1 MRLLNVKTLKL
12 EDFLSIKK
20 RPKYAILSHTWLEEE
35 VLFHHINN
43 LERPALDELKG
54 FAKVKDS
61 CARAQA
67 DGYDY
72 IWIDTCC
79 IDKSSS
85 AELSEAIN
93 SMFTWYR
100 QSAICYGFLADVK
113 GNDTKSLYKSRWFKR
128 GWTLQELIA
137 PDNFIFVSV
146 TLFKEMGHAVTNFE
160 ALEAAP
166 KSKNVDRSQYDMKWQ
181 ELGRRERMAN
191 LVSNITGIDENIL
204 SRNLKT
210 NHAHDIQP
218 RNSLCA
224 VCGLPE
230 SIDEI
235 LRNISVA
242 SKMSWSAKRETT
254 RGEDRSYSLLGLF
267 GVNMPL
273 LYGEGEAAAW
283 KRLLDEVIKKSNDQS
298 VFAFDYS
305 AEAGYEYTSTGMS
318 VVPSGGGIY
327 AQNARRYTKNIQLP
341 SSRPSRTMGFIAGDL
356 VLEIW
361 LCPLIPKDPS
371 KWTVRKTYRDTFAGL
386 LECKV
391 IGDSLAW
398 PVILVKPIA
407 GSDNK
412 FIRMPSN
419 LLKVDMQ
426 GPPTFKAC
434 REPKRGETIRLG
446 GIADDCEFG
455 HTLYNPNA

>member
-1 MRLLNVKTLKL
+1 MRLLNVKTLQL
-12 EDFLSIKK
+12 EDFSLIKK
-20 RPKYAILSHTWLEEE
+20 RPKYAILSHTWLKEE
-35 VLFHHINN
+35 VLFHHIES
-43 LERPALDELKG
+43 LERSALEKLKG
-54 FAKVKDS
+54 FAKVRDS
-61 CARAQA
+61 CAQAQA

-93 SMFTWYR
+93 SMWAWYR
-100 QSAICYGFLADVK
+100 QSDICYGFLADVK
-113 GNDTKSLYKSRWFKR
+113 GNDTKLLYKSRWFKR

-137 PDNFIFVSV
+137 PDNFKF
-146 TLFKEMGHAVTNFE
+146 
-160 ALEAAP
+160 
-166 KSKNVDRSQYDMKWQ
+166 
-181 ELGRRERMAN
+181 ELGRRERLVS

-204 SRNLKT
+204 SRNLKPG
-210 NHAHDIQP
+210 HAHDIQP

-254 RGEDRSYSLLGLF
+254 RSEDRSYSLLGLF

-305 AEAGYEYTSTGMS
+305 AEDDYDTNAEMPGYL
-318 VVPSGGGIY
+318 SGGGI
-327 AQNARRYTKNIQLP
+327 
-341 SSRPSRTMGFIAGDL
+341 
-356 VLEIW
+356 
-361 LCPLIPKDPS
+361 
-371 KWTVRKTYRDTFAGL
+371 
-386 LECKV
+386 
-391 IGDSLAW
+391 
-398 PVILVKPIA
+398 
-407 GSDNK
+407 
-412 FIRMPSN
+412 
-419 LLKVDMQ
+419 
-426 GPPTFKAC
+426 
-434 REPKRGETIRLG
+434 
-446 GIADDCEFG
+446 
-455 HTLYNPNA
+455 

>member
-1 MRLLNVKTLKL
+1 MRLLNVKTLRL
-12 EDFLSIKK
+12 EDFLLTKK

-35 VLFHHINN
+35 VLFHHIEN
-43 LERPALDELKG
+43 LERSALEKLKG
-54 FAKVKDS
+54 FAKVRDS
-61 CARAQA
+61 CARAEA

-100 QSAICYGFLADVK
+100 QSDVCYGFLADVK

-137 PDNFIFVSV
+137 PDNFKF
-146 TLFKEMGHAVTNFE
+146 
-160 ALEAAP
+160 
-166 KSKNVDRSQYDMKWQ
+166 
-181 ELGRRERMAN
+181 ELGRRGPLAS

-204 SRNLKT
+204 SRNLKARHT
-210 NHAHDIQP
+210 HDIQP

-235 LRNISVA
+235 LRNVSVA

-298 VFAFDYS
+298 VFAFHYFSDTGYNYTN
-305 AEAGYEYTSTGMS
+305 AGML
-318 VVPSGGGIY
+318 VVPSGGGI
-327 AQNARRYTKNIQLP
+327 
-341 SSRPSRTMGFIAGDL
+341 
-356 VLEIW
+356 
-361 LCPLIPKDPS
+361 
-371 KWTVRKTYRDTFAGL
+371 
-386 LECKV
+386 
-391 IGDSLAW
+391 
-398 PVILVKPIA
+398 
-407 GSDNK
+407 
-412 FIRMPSN
+412 
-419 LLKVDMQ
+419 
-426 GPPTFKAC
+426 
-434 REPKRGETIRLG
+434 
-446 GIADDCEFG
+446 
-455 HTLYNPNA
+455 

>member
-35 VLFHHINN
+35 VLFHHIENV
-43 LERPALDELKG
+43 ERPALEELKG

-100 QSAICYGFLADVK
+100 QSAVCYGFLADVK
-113 GNDTKSLYKSRWFKR
+113 GNDTKSLYKSRWFRR

-137 PDNFIFVSV
+137 PDNFIFG
-146 TLFKEMGHAVTNFE
+146 K
-160 ALEAAP
+160 
-166 KSKNVDRSQYDMKWQ
+166 SQYDMKWQ

-204 SRNLKT
+204 SRNLKA

-235 LRNISVA
+235 LRNMSVA

-283 KRLLDEVIKKSNDQS
+283 KRLLDEIIKKSNDQS

-318 VVPSGGGIY
+318 VVPSGGGI
-327 AQNARRYTKNIQLP
+327 
-341 SSRPSRTMGFIAGDL
+341 
-356 VLEIW
+356 
-361 LCPLIPKDPS
+361 
-371 KWTVRKTYRDTFAGL
+371 
-386 LECKV
+386 
-391 IGDSLAW
+391 
-398 PVILVKPIA
+398 
-407 GSDNK
+407 
-412 FIRMPSN
+412 
-419 LLKVDMQ
+419 
-426 GPPTFKAC
+426 
-434 REPKRGETIRLG
+434 
-446 GIADDCEFG
+446 
-455 HTLYNPNA
+455 

>member
-12 EDFLSIKK
+12 EDFLLVKK

-35 VLFHHINN
+35 VLFHHIET
-43 LERPALDELKG
+43 LERPALEKLKG

-61 CARAQA
+61 CAQAQA

-100 QSAICYGFLADVK
+100 QSDICYGFLADVK
-113 GNDTKSLYKSRWFKR
+113 GNDTKLLYKSRWFKR

-137 PDNFIFVSV
+137 PDNFKF
-146 TLFKEMGHAVTNFE
+146 
-160 ALEAAP
+160 
-166 KSKNVDRSQYDMKWQ
+166 
-181 ELGRRERMAN
+181 ELGRRERMAS
-191 LVSNITGIDENIL
+191 LVSNITGIDQNIL

-210 NHAHDIQP
+210 GHTHDIQP

-242 SKMSWSAKRETT
+242 SKMTWSAKRETT
-254 RGEDRSYSLLGLF
+254 RGEDRSYCLLGLF

-283 KRLLDEVIKKSNDQS
+283 RRLLDEVIKKSNDQS
-298 VFAFDYS
+298 VFAFDYV
-305 AEAGYEYTSTGMS
+305 AERGYEYTTNGMP
-318 VVPSGGGIY
+318 VDLSGGGI
-327 AQNARRYTKNIQLP
+327 
-341 SSRPSRTMGFIAGDL
+341 
-356 VLEIW
+356 
-361 LCPLIPKDPS
+361 
-371 KWTVRKTYRDTFAGL
+371 
-386 LECKV
+386 
-391 IGDSLAW
+391 
-398 PVILVKPIA
+398 
-407 GSDNK
+407 
-412 FIRMPSN
+412 
-419 LLKVDMQ
+419 
-426 GPPTFKAC
+426 
-434 REPKRGETIRLG
+434 
-446 GIADDCEFG
+446 
-455 HTLYNPNA
+455 